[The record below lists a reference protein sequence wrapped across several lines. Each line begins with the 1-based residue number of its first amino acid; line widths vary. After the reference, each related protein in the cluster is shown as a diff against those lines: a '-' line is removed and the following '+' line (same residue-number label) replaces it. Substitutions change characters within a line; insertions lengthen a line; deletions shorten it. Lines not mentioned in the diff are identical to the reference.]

1 MTLAMAFDP
10 KELERFRAG
19 AEVESEAEK
28 ALPDPVRPVSNGRRI
43 LSFDQSLSNTGWA
56 YIEQGRVVETGN
68 IRTEKEDKGHE
79 DNLNRGVAVYIEVE
93 GLFERFEM
101 GRDTLVVHET
111 PPVGGRMMRPE
122 ASLVAATAI
131 RIAAYRRW
139 VPVAMVGAQRAKKRW
154 TGNGNA
160 KKGAVKEAVL
170 RLHPYLKDLAPMNEA
185 VIDAI
190 AIGLLAAEGHV
201 IERTGI

>member
-1 MTLAMAFDP
+1 MTLTMAFDP

-19 AEVESEAEK
+19 AEVEEEK
-28 ALPDPVRPVSNGRRI
+28 ALPEPVVPVTERRI
-43 LSFDQSLSNTGWA
+43 LSFDQSLANTGWA
-56 YIEQGRVVETGN
+56 YIVCGRVGETGN
-68 IRTEKEDKGHE
+68 IKTEREDKGHE
-79 DNLNRGVAVYIEVE
+79 DNLNRATTVFVEVL
-93 GLFERFEM
+93 GLMQRFEM
-101 GRDTLVVHET
+101 GRADLVVHET

-122 ASLVAATAI
+122 ASLMAATAI
-131 RIAAYRRW
+131 RIAAYQRW
-139 VPVAMVGAQRAKKRW
+139 VPVGMVGAQKAKKRW

-190 AIGLLAAEGHV
+190 AIGLLAAEDHV